1 MKNWKIKNN
10 TVMLDE
16 FHKGKAKV
24 PVNRHRIPD
33 VGDDHN
39 KEKDKPKQFKLSPNS
54 EYIWTL
60 DGRRIKRP
68 KKKAG

>member
-16 FHKGKAKV
+16 FHSGKKKV

-33 VGDDHN
+33 VGTGY
-39 KEKDKPKQFKLSPNS
+39 EAPKQIKLNPNS

-60 DGRRIKRP
+60 DGRRIKKP

>member
-16 FHKGKAKV
+16 FHSGKKKV

-33 VGDDHN
+33 VGTGY
-39 KEKDKPKQFKLSPNS
+39 EAPKPLKLSPNS

-60 DGRRIKRP
+60 DGRRIKKP